1 MTSGRLRSLS
11 TGRIRTYEDWL
22 HQELLNWARWCWSGG
37 WPHPIPPD
45 HCASLE
51 GQYQAPPW
59 EDEPES
65 VRKMPEPN
73 AERAR
78 IVEKVWSRLPDGP
91 RFVLRWEYPCWW
103 WQVEVHRAARTL
115 RMSVTHY
122 EGNLL
127 VAIGRVRKA
136 FEEEGIAA

>member
-1 MTSGRLRSLS
+1 
-11 TGRIRTYEDWL
+11 
-22 HQELLNWARWCWSGG
+22 
-37 WPHPIPPD
+37 
-45 HCASLE
+45 
-51 GQYQAPPW
+51 
-59 EDEPES
+59 
-65 VRKMPEPN
+65 MPEPN